1 MAWLI
6 RQESG
11 GYVLADQHPIVQ
23 NGALYFSESDTVGV
37 TPQQAAILLHGSTLK
52 PGEWVALKP
61 STAHCLKPGY
71 YAANADGTLHW
82 FERRP
87 QRYEGQ
93 WYHTDCRSEIVT
105 RECLEGNL
113 ERVPEPTDTEPT
125 RYGSQQAHHASVVG
139 TDVLTAPASKELLDR
154 GIKPRKQL
162 GFLLRRRRYSGTLL
176 TAHPARVFDGLK
188 DYRYQPAFTLEDAMW
203 ELLKYGRIR
212 FERMSDERVMVTID
226 QSNNLFIDRNII
238 QSVFGALLYANAM
251 LEKELP

>member
-6 RQESG
+6 RTAD
-11 GYVLADQHPIVQ
+11 GYAVAAQHPMKV
-23 NGALYFSESDTVGV
+23 GDHRLFFSESKTAPV
-37 TPQQAAILLHGSTLK
+37 TEEQAQILLDGATLL
-52 PGEWVALKP
+52 PGEYVPLRSSSMVAI
-61 STAHCLKPGY
+61 KPGY

-113 ERVPEPTDTEPT
+113 ERVPQPTDTEPT